1 LTTFVP
7 WALDWEARGDAEFAE
22 CPMAENKTLDEITG
36 SIVDTCVKLHTGLGP
51 GLLESIYET
60 VLARDLE
67 RRGLRV
73 EKQKQISFEYDGLQ
87 FNDALRVDIIVESLV
102 VVEIKSVERLSP
114 VHPKQ
119 LLTYLRLL
127 KLPVG
132 LLVNFGAP
140 SMKEGLQRIVNGL
153 APSASPH
160 LRVNRLPTE

>member
-1 LTTFVP
+1 M
-7 WALDWEARGDAEFAE
+7 LDIK
-22 CPMAENKTLDEITG
+22 PLDEVTG
-36 SIVDTCVKLHTGLGP
+36 GIVDACVKLHTNLGP

-67 RRGLRV
+67 RRGFRV
-73 EKQKQISFEYDGLQ
+73 ERQKPVSFEYDGID
-87 FNDALRVDIIVESLV
+87 FVDALRVDILVESRV
-102 VVEIKSVERLSP
+102 VVEIKSVENLLP

-140 SMKEGLQRIVNGL
+140 SMKEGLHRIVNGL
-153 APSASPH
+153 APSESPRI
-160 LRVNRLPTE
+160 RVNRPSIE

>member
-1 LTTFVP
+1 MSQLS
-7 WALDWEARGDAEFAE
+7 LDDVTGEVVDACF
-22 CPMAENKTLDEITG
+22 
-36 SIVDTCVKLHTGLGP
+36 KLHVGLGP

-73 EKQKQISFEYDGLQ
+73 ERQRPVSFEYDGLR
-87 FNDALRVDIIVESLV
+87 FTDLLRVDMLVESQV
-102 VVEIKSVERLSP
+102 VLELKSVERLLP

-127 KLPVG
+127 KLRVG

-140 SMKEGLQRIVNGL
+140 TMKEGLHRIINGYGGK
-153 APSASPH
+153 S
-160 LRVNRLPTE
+160 